1 MEDIMLNSAI
11 APPDLVQTPMGPTLP
26 SQRAADLE
34 GIASLPV
41 RDLFG
46 DIAREIYLPGDDL
59 TLIRRS
65 TEEALA
71 SVDMSMIKPDDK
83 VNLLCSEHGFA
94 LMGGEPYAEMVKTIK
109 DVVIEKTGCNNIR
122 LRFCC
127 GEGLS
132 EARQMIPQYG
142 LDEYFDR
149 IVSTWP
155 FDKGVAIET
164 DVGTLYGLKRV
175 YDADWIIHTCYSD
188 PREVWFH
195 RGINRILKTFTMA
208 YARYETRSAYH
219 VNFSSRSSNI
229 IPRAIFESPF
239 VQERF
244 AFVCAL
250 ETSPAGIT
258 GILADNDLHSVN
270 RVITKD
276 TLKSYGKLTR
286 LFAEIDECV
295 AILDGMRWPWYIH
308 GGGLVSGTLF
318 KAPFDYFNLDI
329 SGRSSEDPHLNPAI
343 KALVINY
350 AWRNA
355 FVGLIRSYPTFAAG
369 KQLAEG
375 LPKALSKYGTV
386 SEDLESAVNTACEE
400 FNTDKVIVFDGSYGG
415 INLSPSL
422 GQFFLERAHEVSKK
436 VDEELL
442 PMWLSQRGLS
452 A

>member
-1 MEDIMLNSAI
+1 VSSLIG
-11 APPDLVQTPMGPTLP
+11 PDLP

-34 GIASLPV
+34 GIVSVAV

-46 DIAREIYLPGDDL
+46 DITPEIYSAGDDL
-59 TLIRRS
+59 ALIRRA

-71 SVDMSMIKPDDK
+71 GVDMSMIKSDDK

-94 LMGGEPYAEMVKTIK
+94 LMGGQPYAEMVKAIK
-109 DVVIEKTGCNNIR
+109 DVVVEKTGCKRIR
-122 LRFCC
+122 LRFCV
-127 GEGLS
+127 GAGLS

-142 LDEYFDR
+142 LDRHFEN
-149 IVSTWP
+149 ILATWP

-164 DVGTLYGLKRV
+164 DIGTLYGLKRV

-219 VNFSSRSSNI
+219 MNFSSRSSNI
-229 IPRAIFESPF
+229 IPRAIFDSPF

-244 AFVCAL
+244 AFVCTMG
-250 ETSPAGIT
+250 TSPAGVT
-258 GILADNDLHSVN
+258 GIIANNDLHSAS
-270 RVITKD
+270 RFITKD

-295 AILDGMRWPWYIH
+295 VILDGMRWPWYIH

-329 SGRSSEDPHLNPAI
+329 SGRNPKDPHFNPAI
-343 KALVINY
+343 KALVVNY
-350 AWRNA
+350 AWSA
-355 FVGLIRSYPTFAAG
+355 LFVGLAESYPTFVAG
-369 KQLAEG
+369 KRLAER
-375 LPKALSKYGTV
+375 LPKTVSKYGTI
-386 SEDLESAVNTACEE
+386 SDDLESAVNAACKQA
-400 FNTDKVIVFDGSYGG
+400 NTDKIIVFDGSYGN
-415 INLSPSL
+415 INLSPSMGRFL
-422 GQFFLERAHEVSKK
+422 LERAQEVSKK

-442 PMWLSQRGLS
+442 PMWLAQRGLT